1 MVVATIGTAVLSGVL
16 FTVITTVHGLVQCP
30 ATTNTAATNTTTTS
44 RTIDVVTGVLCSVL
58 SQPLLLSQAL
68 VLGPI
73 LAVAVAT
80 GIMVGE
86 VEFLQDQANED
97 L

>member
-1 MVVATIGTAVLSGVL
+1 MLATVGTAVLSGIL
-16 FTVITTVHGLVQCP
+16 FSAITFLSELVQCP
-30 ATTNTAATNTTTTS
+30 NTTNTNTTS
-44 RTIDVVTGVLCSVL
+44 LDAVTGGLCSVL

-80 GIMVGE
+80 GIMIGE
-86 VEFLQDQANED
+86 VEFLQDETND
-97 L
+97 VM

>member
-1 MVVATIGTAVLSGVL
+1 MVATIGTAVLSGVL
-16 FTVITTVHGLVQCP
+16 FTVITFLHDLVQCP
-30 ATTNTAATNTTTTS
+30 TTSTNITTTTT
-44 RTIDVVTGVLCSVL
+44 RTLDVVTGVVCSLL
-58 SQPLLLSQAL
+58 SQPLILSQVL

-80 GIMVGE
+80 GIMIGE
-86 VEFLQDQANED
+86 VEFLQDQASDD

>member
-1 MVVATIGTAVLSGVL
+1 MLATIGTAVLSGLL
-16 FTVITTVHGLVQCP
+16 FSAITFLNDLVPCP
-30 ATTNTAATNTTTTS
+30 NTNTTTS
-44 RTIDVVTGVLCSVL
+44 RTLDAVTGGLCSAL

-80 GIMVGE
+80 GIMIGE
-86 VEFLQDQANED
+86 VEFLQDRNNED
-97 L
+97 M

>member
-1 MVVATIGTAVLSGVL
+1 MLATIGTAVLSGLL
-16 FTVITTVHGLVQCP
+16 FSAITFLNDLVQCP
-30 ATTNTAATNTTTTS
+30 TTTTNTITS
-44 RTIDVVTGVLCSVL
+44 RTLDAVAGGLCSAL

-80 GIMVGE
+80 GIMIGE
-86 VEFLQDQANED
+86 VEFLQDRNNED

>member
-1 MVVATIGTAVLSGVL
+1 MLATVGTAVLSGIL
-16 FTVITTVHGLVQCP
+16 FSAITFLSDLVQCP
-30 ATTNTAATNTTTTS
+30 NTTTNTNTTS
-44 RTIDVVTGVLCSVL
+44 LDAVTGGLCSVL

-80 GIMVGE
+80 GIMIGE
-86 VEFLQDQANED
+86 VEFLQDETND
-97 L
+97 VM

>member
-1 MVVATIGTAVLSGVL
+1 MVATIGTAVLSGVL
-16 FTVITTVHGLVQCP
+16 FTVIVFLHDLVQCP
-30 ATTNTAATNTTTTS
+30 TTSTNTTTTTTT
-44 RTIDVVTGVLCSVL
+44 RTLDVVTGVVCSLL

-80 GIMVGE
+80 GIMIGE
-86 VEFLQDQANED
+86 VEFLQDQASDD

>member
-1 MVVATIGTAVLSGVL
+1 MQLPTVVLATIGTAVLSGLL
-16 FTVITTVHGLVQCP
+16 FSAITFLNDLVQCP
-30 ATTNTAATNTTTTS
+30 TTTNTTS
-44 RTIDVVTGVLCSVL
+44 RTLDAVTGGLCSVL

-80 GIMVGE
+80 GIMIGQ
-86 VEFLQDQANED
+86 VEFLPDQTNDD

>member
-1 MVVATIGTAVLSGVL
+1 MLATIGTAVLSGLL
-16 FTVITTVHGLVQCP
+16 FSAITFLNDLVQCP
-30 ATTNTAATNTTTTS
+30 NTNTNTS
-44 RTIDVVTGVLCSVL
+44 RTLDAVTGGLCSAL

-73 LAVAVAT
+73 LAVALAT
-80 GIMVGE
+80 GIMIGE
-86 VEFLQDQANED
+86 VEFLQDRNNED

>member
-1 MVVATIGTAVLSGVL
+1 MLATIGTAVLSGLL
-16 FTVITTVHGLVQCP
+16 FSAITFLNDLVPCP
-30 ATTNTAATNTTTTS
+30 TTTTTNTTS
-44 RTIDVVTGVLCSVL
+44 RTLDVVTGGLCSAL

-80 GIMVGE
+80 GIMIGE
-86 VEFLQDQANED
+86 VEFIQDRNNED

>member
-1 MVVATIGTAVLSGVL
+1 MVATIGTAVLSGVL
-16 FTVITTVHGLVQCP
+16 FTVITFLHGLAQCP
-30 ATTNTAATNTTTTS
+30 TTATNTTTS
-44 RTIDVVTGVLCSVL
+44 RTVDAVTEVLCSVL

-80 GIMVGE
+80 GIMIGE
-86 VEFLQDQANED
+86 VEFLPEQPNDQM
-97 L
+97 

>member
-1 MVVATIGTAVLSGVL
+1 MLATIGTAVLSGLL
-16 FTVITTVHGLVQCP
+16 FSAITFLNDLLPCP
-30 ATTNTAATNTTTTS
+30 TTTPNTTS
-44 RTIDVVTGVLCSVL
+44 RTLDAVTGGLCSAL

-80 GIMVGE
+80 GIMIGE
-86 VEFLQDQANED
+86 VEFLQDRNNED

>member
-1 MVVATIGTAVLSGVL
+1 MVATIGTAVLSGLL
-16 FTVITTVHGLVQCP
+16 FTVITFLHDLVQCP
-30 ATTNTAATNTTTTS
+30 TTAATNTTNTTS
-44 RTIDVVTGVLCSVL
+44 SRTVDAVTEVLCSVL

-80 GIMVGE
+80 GIMIGE
-86 VEFLQDQANED
+86 VEFLPERANDEM
-97 L
+97 